1 MKKNKITL
9 SFICLLLS
17 NLALAEY
24 IECFSFN
31 PLPGKH
37 AQMLSKMAEA
47 AEIHE
52 EYGALVNIAVLNVG
66 GLGHQTDYC
75 LRWDNRV
82 EWAKSKD
89 AMRQSEKLTSWTKKA
104 LKYPSATQVA
114 SIAGLNIDPSVT
126 VERFRELHVYHVFVI
141 KPAIGREAEALARM
155 QKFEEFYEKF
165 STNEVEIYN
174 DAVGGTGEIHVLST
188 NESWTAMVGTGTPT
202 QEAQD
207 WYAKEMGPPDPTLF
221 QVVKEFNGHTIR

>member
-17 NLALAEY
+17 NFASAEF

-31 PLPGKH
+31 ALPGKH

-66 GLGHQTDYC
+66 GLGRQTDYC
-75 LRWDNRV
+75 LRWDNRI

-89 AMRQSEKLTSWTKKA
+89 AMRQSGKLTSWREKA

-114 SIAGLNIDPSVT
+114 SIAGENIDPT
-126 VERFRELHVYHVFVI
+126 VKAERFRELHVYHVFVI

-155 QKFEEFYEKF
+155 QKIEELYERS

-174 DAVGGTGEIHVLST
+174 DIAGGTGEIHVLTT
-188 NESWTAMVGTGTPT
+188 NESWTAMIGTETPS

-207 WYAKEMGPPDPTLF
+207 AWAKEMGPSDPTLF

>member
-17 NLALAEY
+17 NFASAEF

-89 AMRQSEKLTSWTKKA
+89 AMRQSGKLTSWREKA

-114 SIAGLNIDPSVT
+114 SIAGENIDPT
-126 VERFRELHVYHVFVI
+126 VKAERFRELHVYHVFVI

-155 QKFEEFYEKF
+155 QKMEELYERY

-174 DAVGGTGEIHVLST
+174 DIAGGTGEIHVLTT
-188 NESWTAMVGTGTPT
+188 NESWTAMIGTETPS

-207 WYAKEMGPPDPTLF
+207 AWAKEMGPSDPTLF